1 MEWIAG
7 LTGPLGIDDR
17 TWWTAVGSALA
28 VGLLLGAIPAGATE
42 AIALVAGALPAPL
55 RAAVIVA
62 LTAGHVA
69 GKVLWYWF
77 GTLGS
82 RVTQPRLRAWV
93 DRAQAL
99 ADRHPTVG
107 LGVTTM
113 SAVFSIPPFHLMAV
127 AAGLVRTPP
136 LMFFAVAFAGR
147 LVRFGALAAF
157 PSLVQYLL
165 G

>member
-1 MEWIAG
+1 MEWIAA

-17 TWWTAVGSALA
+17 TWWTAVGSALGI
-28 VGLLLGAIPAGATE
+28 GLLLGAIPAGATE
-42 AIALVAGALPAPL
+42 AVALVAGGLPLPL

-82 RVTQPRLRAWV
+82 RVTYPRVRAWV
-93 DRAQAL
+93 ERAQAL

-113 SAVFSIPPFHLMAV
+113 SAVASVPPFHMMAV
-127 AAGLVRTPP
+127 AAGLVRAAPVV
-136 LMFFAVAFAGR
+136 FFAVAFAGR
-147 LVRFGALAAF
+147 LVRFAALASF
-157 PSLVQYLL
+157 PSLVRYLL